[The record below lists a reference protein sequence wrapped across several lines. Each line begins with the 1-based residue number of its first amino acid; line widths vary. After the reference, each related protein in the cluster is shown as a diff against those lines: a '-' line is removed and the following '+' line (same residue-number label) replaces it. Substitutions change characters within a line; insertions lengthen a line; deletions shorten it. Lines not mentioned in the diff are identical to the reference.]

1 MRLLRRL
8 HERLAPSARLSPAAR
23 RQGVRWWIRNG
34 LGAQAMDTLTV
45 GAFVTAFA
53 LELGASNIVIGVLA
67 AIPHLT
73 QVLQIA
79 GVYLDDRLRNRR
91 LISVLFTSV
100 SRPMYLLMAA
110 CAFIEPSSVALALFA
125 IAYTLRYALTALMSC
140 SWNAWIRDLVPDAR
154 RGWLTG
160 RRLSMMSLL
169 AVVLGLSAAGF
180 VDAWRAFDVA
190 PVPIAYSVLFAV
202 GFLGGAYSTYCMVHM
217 SEPAVTTPSADI
229 ALLHR
234 LGHPWR
240 DANYRR
246 LLLFIA
252 TWNFAVNLAAPF
264 FMVHMLKRL
273 GLDLWLVMALTL
285 SSQMVNVLVLRRWG
299 DIADRMSNKS
309 VLQVCAPLFILCIFA
324 WTFTTFPEPH
334 ALTVPMLVVIHVFMG
349 IATAGVTLASGNIA
363 MKLAPRGEA
372 TAYLA
377 NNSLV
382 VSLASGVAPVI
393 GGLLAHFFTERELS
407 LSLHWRSP
415 HAEVEFDTLSISQWD
430 FFFAMA
436 ALVGL
441 GAVSL
446 LARVREVG
454 SVREQLVLNEM
465 YLSAKRFV
473 QNLSSVAGLQQA
485 GEFPFGKVRGR
496 NGRRAGKAPPA
507 PPAAPEPP
515 GDTR

>member
-1 MRLLRRL
+1 MGPLARL
-8 HERLAPSARLSPAAR
+8 HARFEPSGRLSPALR
-23 RQGVRWWIRNG
+23 RTGVRWWIRNG
-34 LGAQAMDTLTV
+34 LGAQAMDTLSV

-53 LELGASNIVIGVLA
+53 LELGASNIVIGLLA

-79 GVYLDDRLRNRR
+79 GVYIDDRWRNRR
-91 LISVLFTSV
+91 VISLVFTSL

-110 CAFIEPSSVALALFA
+110 CAFIDPSSAALTLFA
-125 IAYTLRYALTALMSC
+125 IAYTLRYALTAFMSC
-140 SWNAWIRDLVPDAR
+140 SWNAWVRDLVPEAR

-169 AVVLGLSAAGF
+169 AVLLGLGAAGF
-180 VDAWRAFDVA
+180 VDAWRAFA
-190 PVPIAYSVLFAV
+190 LGPVPVAYSVLFVAA
-202 GFLGGAYSTYCMVHM
+202 FLGGAFSTWCMTHM
-217 SEPAVTTPSADI
+217 TEPAVTAPSADV

-240 DANYRR
+240 DTNYRR

-273 GLDLWLVMALTL
+273 ALELWLVMALTL
-285 SSQMVNVLVLRRWG
+285 TSQLVNVLVLRRWG

-309 VLQVCAPLFILCIFA
+309 VLQVCAPLFIVCIFA
-324 WTFTTFPEPH
+324 WTFTTFPERH
-334 ALTVPMLVVIHVFMG
+334 VLTVPMLVVIHVFMG
-349 IATAGVTLASGNIA
+349 VAIAGVTLASGNIA

-382 VSLASGVAPVI
+382 VSLASGVAPVV

-407 LSLHWRSP
+407 LSLHWRAP
-415 HAEVEFDTLSISQWD
+415 QGELEFDTLSISQWD
-430 FFFAMA
+430 FFFVFA

-441 GAVSL
+441 VAVSF

-454 SVREQLVLNEM
+454 AVHEKLVLNEM

-473 QNLSSVAGLQQA
+473 QNLSSIAGLQQA
-485 GEFPFGKVRGR
+485 GEFPFGKVRVR
-496 NGRRAGKAPPA
+496 NGRRRARTKTTGTDARSDA
-507 PPAAPEPP
+507 
-515 GDTR
+515 